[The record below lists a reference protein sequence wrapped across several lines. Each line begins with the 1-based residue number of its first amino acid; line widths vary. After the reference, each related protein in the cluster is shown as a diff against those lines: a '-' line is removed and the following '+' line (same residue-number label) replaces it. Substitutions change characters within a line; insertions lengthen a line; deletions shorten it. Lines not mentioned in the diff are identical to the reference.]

1 MSLQKVRDEIECM
14 RRIVEILKEME
25 TERSRKFENCLPDS
39 MSAVGVGK
47 TPLLR
52 HQRPHHDHIVPT
64 PRLLIFG
71 GEQAKNTSSRLH
83 KNHLL
88 PDWADCQRFVSVI
101 RSKKFF
107 SQRLAQ
113 REELIDLGRVEFPFQ
128 VRENGKPAT
137 FF

>member
-83 KNHLL
+83 QNHLL
-88 PDWADCQRFVSVI
+88 PGLGGLSALRERDSV
-101 RSKKFF
+101 KKVLF
-107 SQRLAQ
+107 STP
-113 REELIDLGRVEFPFQ
+113 G
-128 VRENGKPAT
+128 AT
-137 FF
+137 